1 MTALVVVEA
10 LAIILLGILVA
21 GLLRS
26 HAEILRS
33 LHQLGVGLDD
43 DHGHGDA
50 DFSVRPGIPE
60 PGRASTPAHDLSGV
74 TPDDQTVA
82 LAVVG
87 AGHQTLLA
95 FLSSGCTTCSSF
107 WRAFGDEASLG
118 LPAGARLVIATK
130 GPDDES
136 ESEIAKLAPAGVE
149 VVMSS
154 AAWDDYAV
162 PGSPYFVYVD
172 GPSGRIVGEGA
183 ATSWEQVSSLL
194 SQALGDSKRR
204 GSRARAHDDA
214 VREARADRELT
225 AAGIHPGH
233 PSLYGAQPEPAS
245 ESEAGSKSEAGSE
258 AVELQRHPAPE
269 PRR

>member
-10 LAIILLGILVA
+10 LAIVLLGILVA

-43 DHGHGDA
+43 EHDHGNA
-50 DFSVRPGIPE
+50 DFSVQPGIPE
-60 PGRASTPAHDLSGV
+60 PGRASTGAHDLAGV
-74 TPDDQTVA
+74 TPDDETVA
-82 LAVVG
+82 LGVVG
-87 AGHQTLLA
+87 AGHSTLLA
-95 FLSSGCTTCSSF
+95 FLSSGCLTCASF
-107 WRAFGDEASLG
+107 WRAFRDEASLG
-118 LPAGARLVIATK
+118 LPADARLVIATK
-130 GPDDES
+130 GPEDES
-136 ESEIAKLAPAGVE
+136 ESEIAKLAPAGVDL
-149 VVMSS
+149 VMSS

-194 SQALGDSKRR
+194 GQALGDTGRR
-204 GSRARAHDDA
+204 RSRARVHDDA
-214 VREARADRELT
+214 ARQARADSELT
-225 AAGIHPGH
+225 AAGIYPGH
-233 PSLYGAQPEPAS
+233 PSLYGTELALEA
-245 ESEAGSKSEAGSE
+245 ESEAVAES
-258 AVELQRHPAPE
+258 QRQRAPE

>member
-10 LAIILLGILVA
+10 LAIVMLGILVA

-43 DHGHGDA
+43 EHDHGNA
-50 DFSVRPGIPE
+50 DFSVQPGLPE

-74 TPDDQTVA
+74 TPDDETVA
-82 LAVVG
+82 LGVVG
-87 AGHQTLLA
+87 AGHSTLLA
-95 FLSSGCTTCSSF
+95 FLSSGCLTCASF
-107 WRAFGDEASLG
+107 WLAFRDEAGLG

-130 GPDDES
+130 GPEDES
-136 ESEIAKLAPAGVE
+136 ESEITKLAPAGVDL
-149 VVMSS
+149 VMSS

-194 SQALGDSKRR
+194 GQALGDTGRR
-204 GSRARAHDDA
+204 RSRARGDDDA
-214 VREARADRELT
+214 ARHSRADRELT
-225 AAGIHPGH
+225 IAGIYPGH
-233 PSLYGAQPEPAS
+233 PSLYGKGLELEPEPESPA
-245 ESEAGSKSEAGSE
+245 ESEAVTEF
-258 AVELQRHPAPE
+258 QRQPAPE
-269 PRR
+269 HRR

>member
-10 LAIILLGILVA
+10 LAIVMLGILVA

-43 DHGHGDA
+43 EHDHGNA
-50 DFSVRPGIPE
+50 DFSVQPGLPE

-74 TPDDQTVA
+74 TPDDETVA
-82 LAVVG
+82 LGIVG
-87 AGHQTLLA
+87 AGHSTLLA
-95 FLSSGCTTCSSF
+95 FLSSGCLTCASF
-107 WRAFGDEASLG
+107 WQAFRDEAGLG

-130 GPDDES
+130 GPEEES
-136 ESEIAKLAPAGVE
+136 ESEIAKLAPAGVDL
-149 VVMSS
+149 VMSS

-194 SQALGDSKRR
+194 GQALGDTKRR
-204 GSRARAHDDA
+204 RSQARVHDDA
-214 VREARADRELT
+214 AREARADRELT
-225 AAGIHPGH
+225 TAGIYPGH
-233 PSLYGAQPEPAS
+233 PSLYGKELELEPESPA
-245 ESEAGSKSEAGSE
+245 ESEAVTEF
-258 AVELQRHPAPE
+258 QRQPAPE
-269 PRR
+269 RRR

>member
-10 LAIILLGILVA
+10 LAIVMLGILVA

-43 DHGHGDA
+43 EHDHGNA
-50 DFSVRPGIPE
+50 DFSVQPGLPE

-74 TPDDQTVA
+74 TPDDETVA
-82 LAVVG
+82 LGVVG
-87 AGHQTLLA
+87 AGHSTLLA
-95 FLSSGCTTCSSF
+95 FLSSGCLTCASF
-107 WRAFGDEASLG
+107 WQAFRDEAGLG

-130 GPDDES
+130 GPEEES
-136 ESEIAKLAPAGVE
+136 ESEIAKLAPAGVDL
-149 VVMSS
+149 VMSS
-154 AAWDDYAV
+154 AAWDDYEV

-183 ATSWEQVSSLL
+183 ATSWEQVTSLL
-194 SQALGDSKRR
+194 GQALGDTKRR
-204 GSRARAHDDA
+204 RSRAHVNDDA
-214 VREARADRELT
+214 AREARANRELA

-233 PSLYGAQPEPAS
+233 PSLYGTEP
-245 ESEAGSKSEAGSE
+245 ESEAGSRSEAGSE
-258 AVELQRHPAPE
+258 ADIQLERQPTPE

>member
-10 LAIILLGILVA
+10 LAIVLLGILVA

-43 DHGHGDA
+43 EHDHGHA
-50 DFSVRPGIPE
+50 DFSVQPGIPE

-74 TPDDQTVA
+74 TPDDETVA
-82 LAVVG
+82 LGVVG
-87 AGHQTLLA
+87 AGHSTLVA
-95 FLSSGCTTCSSF
+95 FLSSGCLTCASF
-107 WRAFGDEASLG
+107 WRAFRDEAGLG

-130 GPDDES
+130 GPEEES
-136 ESEIAKLAPAGVE
+136 ESEIAKLAPPGVDL
-149 VVMSS
+149 VMSS

-183 ATSWEQVSSLL
+183 ATSWEQVSGLL
-194 SQALGDSKRR
+194 GQALGDTGRR
-204 GSRARAHDDA
+204 RSRARGDDDA
-214 VREARADRELT
+214 ARQTRADRELT
-225 AAGIHPGH
+225 AAGIYPGH
-233 PSLYGAQPEPAS
+233 PSLYGTELELAPESPA
-245 ESEAGSKSEAGSE
+245 ESEAVAEFHR
-258 AVELQRHPAPE
+258 QPAPE
-269 PRR
+269 RRR